1 MTENTEDQVPEAPAH
16 EMTTEE
22 AAALERVIDKAVERP
37 MEDRS

>member
-1 MTENTEDQVPEAPAH
+1 MTENTEDQVPEVSP

-37 MEDRS
+37 LEDRS

>member
-22 AAALERVIDKAVERP
+22 AAAQYGAT
-37 MEDRS
+37 RSRC